1 MIEEKIS
8 EIEDKI
14 IPIKDFLESNKND
27 DKYKSL
33 YKGFITLECPLVVN
47 PDILFIGINP
57 GHGAFKENKNRGT
70 NETIRL
76 FNPESEIIHDWFK
89 DNTARGGNQGNGW
102 KSYHWFQRD
111 KPINNPF
118 PARMID
124 LLYEIAEYRFGK
136 NEKDNFSEAPSW
148 FKSFGQNIMH
158 TNLYPIATTETKD
171 LNKIFRHLKN
181 EHEIKTIL
189 NKQNGLKEWD
199 IKLFFISKIKNLVQ
213 LIQPKVIVCMGTTAF
228 NDFTY
233 THEKKVDNIF
243 KLEENNRPVIGFSRS
258 GNWSGLISKL
268 AKLIADELK

>member
-1 MIEEKIS
+1 MINKKYS
-8 EIEDKI
+8 EIEQKI
-14 IPIKDFLESNKND
+14 IPIKDFLENNKSD

-33 YKGFITLECPLVVN
+33 YKGFITIECPIVFN

-57 GHGAFKENKNRGT
+57 GQGASKENNNNGI

-76 FNPESEIIHDWFK
+76 FNPESTIHDWYK

-102 KSYHWFQRD
+102 KPYHWYQRD

-124 LLYEIAEYRFGK
+124 LLYEIAECKFGK
-136 NEKDNFSEAPSW
+136 NEKDNLSQEPSW

-181 EHEIKTIL
+181 EPEIKTLL
-189 NKQNGLKEWD
+189 NKQNGLTEWD
-199 IKLFFISKIKNLVQ
+199 IKLFFILKIKNLVQ

-233 THEKKVDNIF
+233 THEKKADNIF
-243 KLEENNRPVIGFSRS
+243 KLEENNRPIIGFSRS

-268 AKLIADELK
+268 AKLIAEELK